1 MATDGRPVTVAVVG
15 ASGSGKTTLI
25 EGLVRELTR
34 RGHAVA
40 TAKHAHGGYQL
51 DREGS
56 DSARH
61 TAAGAVGVLLV
72 GPKEYAAI
80 WPGAKLADAEA
91 PKLAA
96 RLFSEAAVVLV
107 EGFASLP
114 GPKVYVHR
122 RGVAPKVPPRRDEV
136 VCAVADEECGFEP
149 RFAPDEPEAVADFL
163 ESYFGL

>member
-1 MATDGRPVTVAVVG
+1 MSDKQRPVIVSVVG

-40 TAKHAHGGYQL
+40 TVKHAHGGYQL

-80 WPGAKLADAEA
+80 WPGTELADAEA
-91 PKLAA
+91 PALAA
-96 RLFSEAAVVLV
+96 RLFSEADVVLV
-107 EGFASLP
+107 EGFSSLP

-122 RGVAPKVPPRRDEV
+122 RGVAPKVPPRRGEV

-149 RFAPDEPEAVADFL
+149 CFAPGNPEAVADFL
-163 ESYFGL
+163 ESHFGL